1 RSTCR
6 WFHPNITGLEA
17 ERLLMERGVDSSFLA
32 RPSSSN
38 PGDFTLSVRRNG
50 EVTHI
55 KIKNAG
61 DFYDLYGGE
70 KFATLSELVSF
81 YMDNGG
87 QLREKNGEIIELKY
101 PFNCADPTTE
111 RWFHGHLSAKEAER
125 LMLERGKNGS
135 FLVRESQSK
144 PGDFVLS
151 VRTDDRVTHVMIR
164 SQFNFQRCMTCSFGF
179 QLIGLKQLKIK
190 IIEHRN
196 HDNKYDVGGGYKF
209 DSLSDLIEHY
219 KRNPMVETSG
229 SVVHLRQPFNA
240 TRINASSIE
249 SRVRQLHKENG
260 CSNGWLCWNGTSGSN
275 EDGAGRGK
283 GKAGFWE
290 EFESL
295 QQQECRHMFSRKEGL
310 RSENR
315 AKNRYKNILPFDHT
329 RVRLKNIVS
338 DIPGA
343 DYINANYIRNKE
355 GDETNTTID
364 SGGDDS
370 SFGKCYIATQ
380 GCLPNTIQDF
390 WHMVYQENTRV
401 IVMTTKEIERG
412 KNKCARY
419 WPEEGESSEYGNE
432 WKVRAVS
439 RTSTADYTLREF
451 FLQGTKPEFSES
463 RRIYHYHFQAWPDH
477 GVPSDPGCVL
487 NFLHDVNARQE
498 SIAASLVPKD
508 QDEPCIGPILVHC
521 SAGIGRTGTFIVID
535 MILDQIKL
543 HGLDCEI
550 DIQRTV
556 QRVRARRSGMVQTE
570 AQYKFVY
577 LAVLHYI
584 ETVSQRMQAEQKSL
598 QLGREYTNIR
608 YKSETNTSTTAVV
621 SETSTPTYTPTIPP
635 TSPLSYSLR
644 PK

>member
-1 RSTCR
+1 MASRR
-6 WFHPNITGLEA
+6 WFHPNISGLEA
-17 ERLLMERGVDSSFLA
+17 ERLLMERGYDSSFLA

-38 PGDFTLSVRRNG
+38 PGDFTLSVRNS

-55 KIKNAG
+55 KIQNTG

-70 KFATLSELVSF
+70 KFATLSELVQY
-81 YMDNGG
+81 YMENGG
-87 QLREKNGEIIELKY
+87 QLREKNGEVIELKY
-101 PFNCADPTTE
+101 PLNCADPTTE

-164 SQFNFQRCMTCSFGF
+164 YQ
-179 QLIGLKQLKIK
+179 
-190 IIEHRN
+190 
-196 HDNKYDVGGGYKF
+196 DNKYDVGGGEKF

-240 TRINASSIE
+240 TRINASGIE

-260 CSNGWLCWNGTSGSN
+260 SSNGWTSWNGAPGSDESGS
-275 EDGAGRGK
+275 GRGK

-295 QQQECRHMFSRKEGL
+295 QQLECRHLFSRKEGL
-310 RSENR
+310 RPENR

-329 RVRLKNIVS
+329 RVKLKDVDPNV
-338 DIPGA
+338 PGA
-343 DYINANYIRNKE
+343 DYINANYIKNEERE
-355 GDETNTTID
+355 GSGTGTVASND
-364 SGGDDS
+364 SLA
-370 SFGKCYIATQ
+370 FNKCYIATQ

-390 WHMVYQENTRV
+390 WHMVYQENTQV
-401 IVMTTKEIERG
+401 IVMTTKEMERG

-419 WPEEGESSEYGNE
+419 WPEEGEAAEYGNE
-432 WKVRAVS
+432 WKVRALA

-451 FLQGTKPEFSES
+451 LLQGNKPNFSEP

-487 NFLHDVNARQE
+487 NFLHDVNARQD
-498 SIAASLVPKD
+498 SIAASLNSNGQTPAHV
-508 QDEPCIGPILVHC
+508 GPILVHC

-535 MILDQIKL
+535 MILDQIKQ

-550 DIQRTV
+550 DIQRTI
-556 QRVRARRSGMVQTE
+556 QRVRSQRSGMVQTE

-584 ETVSQRMQAEQKSL
+584 ETATQRRQAEQKSL
-598 QLGREYTNIR
+598 QFGREYTNIR
-608 YKSETNTSTTAVV
+608 YKSETNSLSTSLNENSAFVQ
-621 SETSTPTYTPTIPP
+621 TPTLATTNNFTLP
-635 TSPLSYSLR
+635 SPVTSLR